1 MELSTNIPIAIINEP
16 KDTLCIS
23 IFIPYI
29 KISVPRIERTSPL
42 PIISPLLIP
51 IVKSSTP
58 TTVITDNIKLI
69 TKLSIAEVTKSG

>member
-42 PIISPLLIP
+42 LIP